1 MTFNYTVEVLR
12 DERWVPITTGT
23 RSYCMGF
30 FDARLQLAPR
40 LAMRVVRNGVQDKR
54 KVLAHA
60 PAKDTVSI
68 GQIAGFPT
76 AEQYEAAAAKALAAA
91 QYIRSRAS
99 SHPS

>member
-1 MTFNYTVEVLR
+1 MINYTVEVLR
-12 DERWVPITTGT
+12 DERWVPITSGA

-40 LAMRVVRNGVQDKR
+40 LAMRVARTGLQGER

-68 GQIAGFPT
+68 GQIAGSPT
-76 AEQYEAAAAKALAAA
+76 AEQYEDAAAKALAAA
-91 QYIRSRAS
+91 QHIRSRAS